1 MEIIKMY
8 SKKDTIKLAKLK
20 KSKYL
25 SMKDTFKYITNE
37 RKSFHITNISE
48 AYDIENYLINNNLAI
63 IDPPYSV
70 VVDFMNDKKIANI
83 GIIDDN
89 GCVSYDLS
97 YCLLCLFDGYCD
109 YILVGN
115 DNKYFPA
122 VIVSNKI
129 KRYILRR
136 KSIKLWSSRLSKNI
150 LREIS
155 NKEFTFNV
163 NVFIGNKYGESKF
176 NISYYNVIDIKDN
189 RIYDDINTND
199 LSKKENDCLCGLQF
213 IKQKYNLCQVPYYY
227 DKKYITT
234 DKDISMVL
242 QDIVKYIEYYNVLYT
257 KEPLHLNKWSISLVD
272 IK

>member
-1 MEIIKMY
+1 MEIIKLY
-8 SKKDTIKLAKLK
+8 SKKDIIELAKLK

-37 RKSFHITNISE
+37 RKSFHVTNISE
-48 AYDIENYLINNNLAI
+48 AYNIENYLINNNVAI

-83 GIIDDN
+83 GIVDDN
-89 GCVSYDLS
+89 GYISYDLS

-122 VIVSNKI
+122 VIISNKI

-136 KSIKLWSSRLSKNI
+136 KSIRLWSSRLSKNI
-150 LREIS
+150 LHKIS

-163 NVFIGNKYGESKF
+163 TVFIGNKYGESKF

-189 RIYDDINTND
+189 LYDDINTKD
-199 LSKKENDCLCGLQF
+199 LSKKENDCLCGLQY
-213 IKQKYNLCQVPYYY
+213 IKRKYNLCQAPYYY

-242 QDIVKYIEYYNVLYT
+242 QAIVKYIEYYNVLYT
-257 KEPLHLNKWSISLVD
+257 KEPLQLNKWSISLVD